1 MKFFLD
7 SADLDEI
14 RHAMDAGLID
24 GITTNPSLL
33 SKVAGSDGSP
43 RDILKEICALV
54 PGPISAEV
62 VAVDKDRMYAEGR
75 ELAKLADNIVIK
87 VPLTEDGLIACR
99 RFRADGIRVNV
110 TLCFSP
116 AQALLAAKA
125 GASYI
130 SPFVGR
136 LDDVGENGM
145 DLIAQVVQIYD
156 NYDFETEVLV
166 ASVRHP
172 MHVVEAALLG
182 AHVATVPAK
191 VLHQLIG
198 HPLTD
203 KGLKAFLADWDK
215 LPESARNIVSP
226 G

>member
-7 SADLDEI
+7 SADVSEI
-14 RHAMDAGLID
+14 RRAMDAGLID

-33 SKVAGSDGSP
+33 AKVAGTDHDP
-43 RDILKEICALV
+43 RDVLAEICRIV

-62 VAVDKDRMYAEGR
+62 VATTRDEMLREGR
-75 ELAKLADNIVIK
+75 DLAKLADNIVVK
-87 VPLTEDGLIACR
+87 VPLTEAGLMACR
-99 RFRADGIRVNV
+99 QFRSEDIRVNV
-110 TLCFSP
+110 TLCFSA

-136 LDDVGENGM
+136 LDD
-145 DLIAQVVQIYD
+145 IAQDGMELIEQIVQIYG
-156 NYDFETEVLV
+156 NYDFPTEVLV

-172 MHVVEAALLG
+172 VHVVQAALIG
-182 AHVATVPAK
+182 ADVATVPAK
-191 VLHQLIG
+191 VLHQLMQ

-203 KGLKAFLADWDK
+203 KGLAAFLADWEK
-215 LPESARNIVSP
+215 LPEAKRVI
-226 G
+226 

>member
-7 SADLDEI
+7 SSDLSEI
-14 RHAMDAGLID
+14 RRAMDAGLID

-33 SKVAGSDGSP
+33 SKAAGDSGDP
-43 RDILKEICALV
+43 RAILAEICRIV

-62 VAVDKDRMYAEGR
+62 VATGRDAILNEGR
-75 ELAKLADNIVIK
+75 NLARIADNIVVK
-87 VPLTEDGLIACR
+87 TPLTEDGLLACR
-99 RFRADGIRVNV
+99 KLRSEGIRVNV

-116 AQALLAAKA
+116 TQALVAAKA

-136 LDDVGENGM
+136 LDDVATDGM
-145 DLIAQVVQIYD
+145 ELIEQIVRIYA
-156 NYDFETEVLV
+156 NYDFPTEILV

-172 MHVVEAALLG
+172 MHVVQAALMG
-182 AHVATVPAK
+182 AHIATMPAK
-191 VLHQLIG
+191 VLHQLLK

-203 KGLKAFLADWDK
+203 AGLAGFLADWSR
-215 LPESARNIVSP
+215 LPKQRQGIAQ
-226 G
+226 

>member
-7 SADLDEI
+7 TADLGEI
-14 RHAMDAGLID
+14 RRAVDAGLID

-33 SKVAGSDGSP
+33 AKAAGAGGNP
-43 RDILKEICALV
+43 RDILTDICRAV

-62 VAVDKDRMYAEGR
+62 VATDAEAMLREGR
-75 ELAKLADNIVIK
+75 ELAKIADNIVVK
-87 VPLTEDGLIACR
+87 VPLTEHGLHACR
-99 RFRADGIRVNV
+99 RFSSEDIKVNV

-116 AQALLAAKA
+116 TQAIFAAKA

-136 LDDVGENGM
+136 IDDISGDGM
-145 DLIAQVVQIYD
+145 ELIGQVVQIYQ
-156 NYDFETEVLV
+156 NYDFRTEVLV

-172 MHVVEAALLG
+172 QHVVQAALLG
-182 AHVATVPAK
+182 ADVCTLPAK
-191 VLHQLIG
+191 VLHQLIQ

-203 KGLKAFLADWDK
+203 KGLAAFLADWEQ
-215 LPESARNIVSP
+215 LPESMRGI
-226 G
+226 